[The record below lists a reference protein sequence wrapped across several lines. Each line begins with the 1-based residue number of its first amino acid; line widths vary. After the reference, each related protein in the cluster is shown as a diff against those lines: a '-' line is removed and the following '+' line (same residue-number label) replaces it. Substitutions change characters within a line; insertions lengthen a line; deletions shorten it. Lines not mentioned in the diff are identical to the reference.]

1 MVCSKAFAKQKE
13 KPLSSVKSMK
23 ELTHLDCSKNLPLIQ
38 RWYRLQYKKQIKIS
52 HLHSIGNVETMVAAF
67 KAGLGLGVIPIDLL
81 TNPGLEK
88 ELHII
93 TTEAKSLY
101 NPLLLIQESNYI
113 NNTLMKRFLKTLK
126 EALH

>member
-1 MVCSKAFAKQKE
+1 M
-13 KPLSSVKSMK
+13 
-23 ELTHLDCSKNLPLIQ
+23 
-38 RWYRLQYKKQIKIS
+38 
-52 HLHSIGNVETMVAAF
+52 AAF